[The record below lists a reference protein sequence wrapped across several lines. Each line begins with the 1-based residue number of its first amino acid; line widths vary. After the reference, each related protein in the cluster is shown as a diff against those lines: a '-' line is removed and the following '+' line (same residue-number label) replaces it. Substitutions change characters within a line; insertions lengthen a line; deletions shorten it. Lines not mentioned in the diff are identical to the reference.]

1 MEFKPHEYQKYAIDF
16 LETHPQAVLML
27 DMGLG
32 KTVST
37 LTAIWDLMYETF
49 DISSALVVAPLRVA
63 KYTWYD
69 EVRKWDHLNELT
81 VSVICG
87 TAAQRKAAVEAAADV
102 HIINRENLPWL
113 MENYPGLRYD
123 MIVYDELSSFKN
135 SQAKRFKAAMYYT
148 LRADRVVGL
157 TGTPASN
164 GYMDLFGEYKVI
176 DKGERLGRFI
186 TKYRND
192 YFSPDKTNG
201 HIVYSYRLRDGA
213 EKAIQERIS
222 DITVS
227 MQAKDYLKMPECLY
241 IKNYVEMSDKEAK
254 IYKQMKRDL
263 IIPLEGDE
271 EITAQSAAA
280 LSNKLIQMA
289 NGAVYTDEGG
299 VQTIHDHKLEALAD
313 IVEQQN
319 GKPLLVAYWY
329 KHDLARIKKYLSE
342 NAGVEPVCIDSE
354 TAIRSWNEGKVLV
367 GLIHP
372 ASAGHGLNLQ
382 SGGSTLC
389 WFGLTWSLELYQ
401 QTNARLYRQGQK
413 ETTVITHIITK
424 GTMDEAV
431 MQALEQK
438 DTTQNVLIK
447 SVRAEIK
454 ND

>member
-1 MEFKPHEYQKYAIDF
+1 MRFIPHEYQKYAIEF
-16 LETHPQAVLML
+16 LETHPKAVLML

-49 DISSALVVAPLRVA
+49 DVSSALVVAPLRVA
-63 KYTWYD
+63 KYTWSD
-69 EVRKWDHLNELT
+69 EIRKWDHLKGLT
-81 VSVICG
+81 VSVMCG
-87 TAAQRKAAVEAAADV
+87 TEKQRRAAAEAKADI

-113 MENYPGLRYD
+113 VEHYPQLKYD
-123 MIVYDELSSFKN
+123 MVVYDELSSFKN
-135 SQAKRFKAAMYYT
+135 SQAKRFKAAMHYT
-148 LRADRVVGL
+148 VRAERVVGL

-176 DKGERLGRFI
+176 DSGKRLGQFI
-186 TKYRND
+186 SRYRGM
-192 YFSPDKTNG
+192 YFLPDKTNG
-201 HIVYSYRLRDGA
+201 HIVYSYRLRQGA
-213 EKAIQERIS
+213 EKEIQDKIS

-227 MQAKDYLKMPECLY
+227 MQAKDYLKLPSCLY
-241 IKNYVEMSDKEAK
+241 TKNYVCMEEKEAK
-254 IYKQMKRDL
+254 IYKKMKQDL
-263 IIPLEGDE
+263 ILPLDDDE

-299 VQTIHDHKLEALAD
+299 VRVIHDHKLEVLAD
-313 IVEQQN
+313 IIEQQN

-329 KHDLARIKKYLSE
+329 KHDLSRIEEYLMKVV
-342 NAGVEPVCIDSE
+342 GIKPVRIDSE
-354 TAIRSWNEGKVLV
+354 EAIRAWTDREVLV

-382 SGGSTLC
+382 SGGSALC

-431 MQALEQK
+431 MKALECK
-438 DTTQNVLIK
+438 DTTQNILIN
-447 SVRAEIK
+447 SVRAELK
-454 ND
+454 K

>member
-1 MEFKPHEYQKYAIDF
+1 
-16 LETHPQAVLML
+16 
-27 DMGLG
+27 
-32 KTVST
+32 
-37 LTAIWDLMYETF
+37 MYETF

-63 KYTWYD
+63 KYTWAD
-69 EVRKWDHLNELT
+69 EIRKWDHLNGLT
-81 VSVICG
+81 VSILCG
-87 TAAQRKAAVEAAADV
+87 TPEERRAAAETKANI

-113 MENYPGLRYD
+113 VDHYPAMKYD
-123 MIVYDELSSFKN
+123 MVVFDELSSFKN
-135 SQAKRFKAAMYYT
+135 SQAKRFRAALHYT
-148 LRADRVVGL
+148 ITADRVVGL

-176 DKGERLGRFI
+176 DGGRRLGRFI
-186 TKYRND
+186 SRYRQQ
-192 YFSPDKTNG
+192 YFMPDKTNG
-201 HIVYSYRLRDGA
+201 HIVYSYKLRKDA
-213 EKAIQERIS
+213 EKEIQEKIS

-227 MQAKDYLKMPECLY
+227 MQAKDYLKLPECLY
-241 IKNYVEMSDKEAK
+241 TKNYVCMDDKEQK
-254 IYKQMKRDL
+254 IYKSLKRDL
-263 IIPLEGDE
+263 IIPLDDDQ

-299 VQTIHDHKLEALAD
+299 VKEIHDHKLEALSD
-313 IVEQQN
+313 IIEQQN

-329 KHDLARIKKYLSE
+329 KHDLSRIEAYLRRE
-342 NAGVEPVCIDSE
+342 GINPVRIDSE
-354 TAIRSWNEGKVLV
+354 DNIRAWNERKVLV

-401 QTNARLYRQGQK
+401 QTNARLYRQGQP

-424 GTMDEAV
+424 STMDVAV
-431 MQALEQK
+431 MKALETK
-438 DTTQNVLIK
+438 DITQDTLIK
-447 SVRAEIK
+447 SVRAVLK